1 MISQRISGYVIIGLL
16 ILVGVFG
23 FLYQGERVKTQALKT
38 EIANI
43 NKDHAKEQADLIVEV
58 ATLNQKNR
66 DREVFWQKEVTVA
79 QQKHKEELNAI
90 ETRYLTN
97 LAANN
102 RLRDTVK
109 TLNRKLSNYS
119 RETVEGY
126 AKTAANNL
134 SECSSVTGEL
144 ERLAYQYNSE
154 IEFLLASWPSND
166 VGSGDNQDNNI
177 SDTRGNSENTTGS
190 RTETRT
196 MEVTN

>member
-126 AKTAANNL
+126 AKTAGNNL

-166 VGSGDNQDNNI
+166 AGSGDNQDNNI